1 LESLFDHQRSA
12 PNVPN
17 ARNPFQPGTPDHQHF
32 ASGFDAARTGN
43 AAELGRELMGRYA
56 AARHAPNVPNA
67 RNPFQPGTPAQQH
80 FARGFDAARTGN
92 AAELGRELMGRYA
105 PERFFGDANR
115 RNQG

>member
-1 LESLFDHQRSA
+1 MRNLWQAAHRVPNHFAPGSQDHQQFNRAFEAAYTGNLESLFDHQRSA

-56 AARHAPNVPNA
+56 
-67 RNPFQPGTPAQQH
+67 
-80 FARGFDAARTGN
+80 
-92 AAELGRELMGRYA
+92 

>member
-1 LESLFDHQRSA
+1 
-12 PNVPN
+12 
-17 ARNPFQPGTPDHQHF
+17 
-32 ASGFDAARTGN
+32 
-43 AAELGRELMGRYA
+43 
-56 AARHAPNVPNA
+56 VPNA